1 MEPFRVVI
9 CGAGIAGVEGLLRLR
24 RLAGKHPDRRLD
36 LVLLSPHLQL
46 DYRPL
51 AVAEPFG
58 DQQLRRFPLDRIT
71 ADAGAQWVRESLG
84 WVDRHEQL
92 VFTASGRSLPYDAL
106 LLAPG
111 GRQAPTNPFM
121 DAFNSRHGAG
131 MYHQILESIE
141 DGRLTDLAFV
151 VPDGPS
157 WPLPLYELAFLTA
170 QRARE
175 RGKSVNL
182 SLVTPAPAPLAVFGS
197 EVSERVATLL
207 HVAGVRL
214 YCGASATM
222 TGPGHLLVGGTAV
235 ELHPQRTVTLQR
247 LTGPDV
253 PGIPG
258 DARHRFLEIDQHCRV
273 RNAGGRIFA
282 AGDAT
287 LCAVKHGGLSAQ
299 QADTAAA
306 GIAHLAGCGPPSK
319 PLYPVL
325 RCALRTGTGHLYL
338 TADLIAG
345 QGWNARVDNEP
356 PWDPQ
361 HKIVAEEL
369 SSYLDG
375 LAAAEQAGA
384 APPPPG

>member
-1 MEPFRVVI
+1 MERFKVVI
-9 CGAGIAGVEGLLRLR
+9 CGAGIAGIEGLLRLR
-24 RLAGKHPDRRLD
+24 RLAGDD
-36 LVLLSPHLQL
+36 VDIVLLSPQAHL

-58 DQQLRRFPLDRIT
+58 NLQTRRFPLDRIA
-71 ADAGAQWVRESLG
+71 ADTGAAWEREGLG
-84 WVDRHEQL
+84 WVDRGKS
-92 VFTASGRSLPYDAL
+92 VAFTTSGRSFPYDAL

-111 GRQAPTNPFM
+111 ARLAPTNPFM
-121 DAFNSRHGAG
+121 DAFTSRHGAG
-131 MYHQILESIE
+131 MYREIIAGIE

-170 QRARE
+170 QRATE
-175 RGKSVNL
+175 RGRPVNL
-182 SLVTPAPAPLAVFGS
+182 SVATPAAAPLAVFGR
-197 EVSERVATLL
+197 EVSSRVLELL
-207 HVAGVRL
+207 EAAGVTL
-214 YCGASATM
+214 YCGTSATM
-222 TGPGHLLVGGTAV
+222 TGPARLMLGGSGI

-247 LTGPDV
+247 ITGPDV

-258 DARHRFLEIDQHCRV
+258 DARHRFLEIDQYCQV

-287 LCAVKHGGLSAQ
+287 QAAIKHGGLSAQ

-306 GIAHLAGCGPPSK
+306 GIAHLAGSGSPAEA
-319 PLYPVL
+319 LHPVL
-325 RCALRTGTGHLYL
+325 HCALRTGAGHLYL

-345 QGWNARVDNEP
+345 QGWNARIDEEP

-361 HKIVAEEL
+361 HKIVAAEL
-369 SSYLDG
+369 SPYLDG
-375 LAAAEQAGA
+375 LAAGGAE
-384 APPPPG
+384 PPPQH

>member
-1 MEPFRVVI
+1 MERFRVVI

-24 RLAGKHPDRRLD
+24 RLTSSHADRVD
-36 LVLLSPHLQL
+36 IVLISPQMQL

-58 DQQLRRFPLDRIT
+58 MEQVRQFPLDRI
-71 ADAGAQWVRESLG
+71 ASDAQAEWVQESLG
-84 WVDRHEQL
+84 WVDRAESV
-92 VFTASGRSLPYDAL
+92 VFTASGQSFAYDAL

-111 GRQAPTNPFM
+111 GRLAPTSPFM
-121 DAFNSRHGAG
+121 DAFSSRHGAG
-131 MYHQILESIE
+131 MFREILDGIE
-141 DGRLTDLAFV
+141 HGQLTDLAFV
-151 VPDGPS
+151 VPEGPS

-170 QRARE
+170 QRASE
-175 RGKSVNL
+175 RGQAVNL

-197 EVSERVATLL
+197 EVSGRITQLLVA
-207 HVAGVRL
+207 AGVDL
-214 YCGASATM
+214 YCSTRAIM
-222 TGPGHLLVGGTAV
+222 TGPGHLVLGRSGK

-247 LTGPDV
+247 ITGPDV

-273 RNAGGRIFA
+273 LNTGGRIFA

-287 LCAVKHGGLSAQ
+287 DTRVKHGGLSAQ

-306 GIAHLAGCGPPSK
+306 GIAHLAGCGPASK

-325 RCALRTGTGHLYL
+325 RCALQTGTGHLYL

-345 QGWNARVDNEP
+345 QGWNARIDEKP
-356 PWDPQ
+356 PWDPD
-361 HKIVAEEL
+361 HKIVAAEL
-369 SSYLDG
+369 SAYLDA
-375 LAAAEQAGA
+375 LAAAT
-384 APPPPG
+384 

>member
-1 MEPFRVVI
+1 MERFRVVI
-9 CGAGIAGVEGLLRLR
+9 CGAGVAGVEGLLRLR
-24 RLAGKHPDRRLD
+24 RLAGERIHPV
-36 LVLLSPHLQL
+36 LVSPQMAL

-58 DQQLRRFPLDRIT
+58 AAPVRRFPLDRIA
-71 ADAGAQWVRESLG
+71 ADTGAEWVPESLG
-84 WVDRHEQL
+84 WVDRREQV
-92 VFTASGRSLPYDAL
+92 VFTSSGQPLSYDAL

-111 GRQAPTNPFM
+111 GHLSPTNPFM
-121 DAFNSRHGAG
+121 DAFTSRHGAG
-131 MYHQILESIE
+131 MYHQILQDIE
-141 DGRLTDLAFV
+141 NGRLTDLAFV

-170 QRARE
+170 QRARQSG
-175 RGKSVNL
+175 RQVNL
-182 SLVTPAPAPLAVFGS
+182 SLVTPAPAPLAVFGR
-197 EVSERVATLL
+197 EVSGRITQLL
-207 HVAGVRL
+207 EAAGVSL

-222 TGPGHLLVGGTAV
+222 TGPGQLVVGSCGI

-247 LTGPDV
+247 ITGPDV

-273 RNAGGRIFA
+273 RDAGGRIFA

-287 LCAVKHGGLSAQ
+287 HTAVKHGGLSAQ

-345 QGWNARVDNEP
+345 HGWNARIDDEP

-369 SSYLDG
+369 SPYLDE
-375 LAAAEQAGA
+375 LAAARAVGA
-384 APPPPG
+384 VPPPLG